1 MWMRAA
7 PGQMLQQCLLDKTI
21 YILPASGSSN
31 TKFSLQWFFIVKK
44 LSNFNTI
51 LAFGQALSEILPL
64 ILILQFLHNGACQS
78 VSLGVGKEIISQDL
92 THFVLIAGEYQ
103 LSVDT

>member
-1 MWMRAA
+1 MVFH
-7 PGQMLQQCLLDKTI
+7 C
-21 YILPASGSSN
+21 
-31 TKFSLQWFFIVKK
+31 KK

-51 LAFGQALSEILPL
+51 SAFGQALKSEILPL

>member
-1 MWMRAA
+1 MDESR
-7 PGQMLQQCLLDKTI
+7 PGADVTTMLVRYNYLYFAGKWFI
-21 YILPASGSSN
+21 EHKMFASMV
-31 TKFSLQWFFIVKK
+31 FHCKK

-51 LAFGQALSEILPL
+51 LAFGQDLSEILPL

-78 VSLGVGKEIISQDL
+78 VSLGVGKEIIFQDL